1 MSKLLLLV
9 DFALLRFIGNLVLL
23 FIIICFSAKN
33 MDSEIDI
40 EEHDLLENPTIKSIF
55 PDISI
60 LKEEISVYSV
70 DGNV

>member
-1 MSKLLLLV
+1 
-9 DFALLRFIGNLVLL
+9 
-23 FIIICFSAKN
+23 